1 MRGGDAPASQPDAA
15 GNLDMTR
22 EIAEFPHTTFTV
34 KASNWAR
41 RADGRV
47 ALLLY
52 PEETAPQPVAF
63 EIDLDAIGSI
73 RRHLD
78 AAEEFLGSKVGHA

>member
-1 MRGGDAPASQPDAA
+1 MPR
-15 GNLDMTR
+15 NL
-22 EIAEFPHTTFTV
+22 AELPRTSFTV
-34 KASNWAR
+34 MASNWAR

-52 PEETAPQPVAF
+52 PQETAHHPVAF
-63 EIDLDAIGSI
+63 EINLDAIGSI

-78 AAEEFLGSKVGHA
+78 AAEEFLCAQAGNA